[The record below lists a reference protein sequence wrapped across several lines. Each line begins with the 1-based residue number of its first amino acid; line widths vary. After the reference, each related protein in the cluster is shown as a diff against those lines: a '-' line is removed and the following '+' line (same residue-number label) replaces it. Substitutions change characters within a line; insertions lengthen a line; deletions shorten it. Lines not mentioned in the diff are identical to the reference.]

1 MSPSPQSGNGAHTLY
16 ETYFGRSDLPR
27 LRAEVERAANAAGV
41 GRERVA
47 DFVLAAHELAV
58 NSVTHGGG
66 YGRLLLRTEGGDL
79 VCEVLDHGTLSDGAA
94 DIEPPALTGAGGAG
108 LWIARQASDAFTI
121 GRAPQ
126 GGTVARMR
134 FALPAGE
141 GAQREN
147 RGPEAR

>member
-1 MSPSPQSGNGAHTLY
+1 MTLPPQHGTGARTLY
-16 ETYFGRSDLPR
+16 EMRFGRSDLPR
-27 LRAEVERAANAAGV
+27 LRADVERAATAAGI

-47 DFVLAAHELAV
+47 DLVLAAHELAV

-66 YGRLLLRTEGGDL
+66 HGRLRLRTEGADL
-79 VCEVLDHGTLSDGAA
+79 VCEVVDHGTLGEAAA

-134 FALPAGE
+134 FALSAGE

-147 RGPEAR
+147 PGREPC